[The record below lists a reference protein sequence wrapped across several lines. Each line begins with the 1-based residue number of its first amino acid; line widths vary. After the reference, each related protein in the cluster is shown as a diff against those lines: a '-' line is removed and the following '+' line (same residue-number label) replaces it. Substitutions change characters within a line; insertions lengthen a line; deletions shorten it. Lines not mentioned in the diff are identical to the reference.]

1 MLSAAAAAGAA
12 ASFIGSPQLRS
23 PSCRPLPVRCSVTAL
38 EGGVWSTLAL
48 AKDALPEADVL
59 DLDLLDGL
67 ILTPLLVPIL
77 GLVILRSGAAAAG
90 AKLAQFEA
98 QRNLET
104 AEGRIK
110 KLEAKVAERDEKL
123 VRKAEFWSDQLAKAR
138 GEPRPQAAAA
148 PRKPIPKPAPV
159 VAAAPKPTPTPKP
172 TPKPKPAP
180 AAPPPAATVGGEAPA
195 PWNVVT
201 RISKGVTQLRPG
213 LTANDLVLVTGAETQ
228 AGACMQP
235 PNAPPPTPPPAPPSP
250 HRLPPTAAA
259 LRCAGKLVVAELLRR
274 VPGLRV
280 RACGEGGREA
290 LEASLANIEAEACAV
305 PKSRVEADGSRVEIV
320 AAEEATELCG
330 GVTAVVWAASSAGVG
345 GRTAPVE
352 GGVGGAAAVLREA
365 SALLRGDQSGM
376 TPKLVLLS
384 TAATSRVGWSRETK
398 KRYPAAAELPIVR
411 FDPQNILGVKAR
423 EEAGVRAAG
432 LPYCIV
438 RPCNLDEEYVSEG
451 GYVLSSGDVATGR
464 ISHRDVAAL
473 LVSALLEPGA
483 CGKTLEA
490 VTLPTLPKRPLA
502 AAFRALP
509 ADREAAGSPPPED
522 AAYSLLQQLAPP

>member
-235 PNAPPPTPPPAPPSP
+235 PNAPPPTISAIGP
-250 HRLPPTAAA
+250 H
-259 LRCAGKLVVAELLRR
+259 
-274 VPGLRV
+274 
-280 RACGEGGREA
+280 
-290 LEASLANIEAEACAV
+290 
-305 PKSRVEADGSRVEIV
+305 
-320 AAEEATELCG
+320 
-330 GVTAVVWAASSAGVG
+330 SS
-345 GRTAPVE
+345 
-352 GGVGGAAAVLREA
+352 
-365 SALLRGDQSGM
+365 
-376 TPKLVLLS
+376 
-384 TAATSRVGWSRETK
+384 
-398 KRYPAAAELPIVR
+398 
-411 FDPQNILGVKAR
+411 
-423 EEAGVRAAG
+423 
-432 LPYCIV
+432 
-438 RPCNLDEEYVSEG
+438 
-451 GYVLSSGDVATGR
+451 VAT
-464 ISHRDVAAL
+464 
-473 LVSALLEPGA
+473 
-483 CGKTLEA
+483 
-490 VTLPTLPKRPLA
+490 
-502 AAFRALP
+502 
-509 ADREAAGSPPPED
+509 AAGSCPGRPHPTP
-522 AAYSLLQQLAPP
+522 SCSGS

>member
-228 AGACMQP
+228 AG
-235 PNAPPPTPPPAPPSP
+235 
-250 HRLPPTAAA
+250 
-259 LRCAGKLVVAELLRR
+259 KLVVAELLRR

-384 TAATSRVGWSRETK
+384 TAAASRVGWSRETK

-490 VTLPTLPKRPLA
+490 FTLPTLPKRPLA

>member
-1 MLSAAAAAGAA
+1 
-12 ASFIGSPQLRS
+12 
-23 PSCRPLPVRCSVTAL
+23 
-38 EGGVWSTLAL
+38 
-48 AKDALPEADVL
+48 
-59 DLDLLDGL
+59 
-67 ILTPLLVPIL
+67 
-77 GLVILRSGAAAAG
+77 
-90 AKLAQFEA
+90 
-98 QRNLET
+98 
-104 AEGRIK
+104 
-110 KLEAKVAERDEKL
+110 
-123 VRKAEFWSDQLAKAR
+123 
-138 GEPRPQAAAA
+138 
-148 PRKPIPKPAPV
+148 
-159 VAAAPKPTPTPKP
+159 
-172 TPKPKPAP
+172 
-180 AAPPPAATVGGEAPA
+180 
-195 PWNVVT
+195 
-201 RISKGVTQLRPG
+201 
-213 LTANDLVLVTGAETQ
+213 
-228 AGACMQP
+228 
-235 PNAPPPTPPPAPPSP
+235 
-250 HRLPPTAAA
+250 
-259 LRCAGKLVVAELLRR
+259 VVAELLRR

-384 TAATSRVGWSRETK
+384 TAAASRVGWSRETK

-490 VTLPTLPKRPLA
+490 FTLPTLPKRPLA